1 MSQRI
6 LGHRFFPLLVTLSL
20 FLVAWSIGASQYD
33 GFGSAR
39 VFFNLFTDNAFIAVT
54 AIGMTFV
61 ILSGGIDLSVGSV
74 IALTGVAIA
83 VLVEQM
89 QWHPL
94 QAFVLVLVGGALF
107 GAMMGA
113 LIHFYRLQPFIV
125 TLAGMF
131 FARGLATTLSENS
144 IPIVH
149 PFYGKVSDFGFGLPG
164 GGSIGSQT
172 LVLLV
177 VLIAAIVA
185 AHYTSFGNNVYAI
198 GGDYDS
204 AGLMG
209 VPVGATTIAIY
220 TLSSTMAALAGILFS
235 FYTFSGYALT
245 GIGLELDAI
254 AAVVIGGTLITG
266 GRGYVAGTLIGV
278 LITGVIQTYI
288 SFNGTLNSWWT
299 KIVIGILLL
308 FFIGLQRVLTSFRGS
323 RGSTAADLAA
333 HS

>member
-1 MSQRI
+1 VAHRI

-20 FLVAWSIGASQYD
+20 FVVAWSIGAAQYT

-83 VLVEQM
+83 VLVEHL
-89 QWHPL
+89 QWHPV
-94 QAFVLVLVGGALF
+94 QAFALVLVGGAAF
-107 GAMMGA
+107 GGVMGT

-144 IPIVH
+144 IPIDH
-149 PFYGKVSDFGFGLPG
+149 PFYGRVSEFGFRVAG
-164 GGSIGSQT
+164 GFVGSQT
-172 LVLLV
+172 LILMVVLL
-177 VLIAAIVA
+177 AAIIA
-185 AHYTSFGNNVYAI
+185 AHYTSFGNNVYSI

-245 GIGLELDAI
+245 GIGLELDAV

-288 SFNGTLNSWWT
+288 SFNGQLNSWWT

-308 FFIGLQRVLTSFRGS
+308 FFIGLQRALTSFRGAG
-323 RGSTAADLAA
+323 R
-333 HS
+333 HSGAESAPHT